1 MIKQLVYAVLG
12 ILILS
17 MFGGMASSQYAMKEV
32 RAVPV
37 VQPSDSQNFTKL
49 EITPRYGNLQLQ
61 PDESRE
67 LTVTIKNKERKPIT
81 VSPHAEIPP
90 YGEYSM
96 DKEWITITPANAEI
110 PAGGSQKFTIKTS
123 VPKDASI
130 GYYNAMVA
138 FTDETVPAPS
148 PQPFPNY
155 VHAFSLSINVWMP
168 PKVQI
173 QKPYIT
179 DQLEAGK
186 EYDYKIKLKNTGD
199 KAVAIDPK
207 LSQQDRMYN
216 PYGTVESAFSDDAIT
231 ITAPKEIAAGQSAE
245 VNVHIKVPANA
256 KGNYRG
262 AIDLGIDDP
271 SFRRDDWADMVRLEF
286 GIWKQPTEPFVK
298 TFTVKEP
305 APVTI
310 EISSNLFEGMYKY
323 FTASGTGTKNTKDPS
338 FTVILTGSDNKAI
351 PLTKTKTVIKGGVSL
366 GGMGTVLP
374 PWESESEGIYQEM
387 GTQYIETYTADIPA
401 DDLKL
406 GIMPQNTQQFEYT
419 ITMGSK

>member
-1 MIKQLVYAVLG
+1 MNNQLVYAVLG

-17 MFGGMASSQYAMKEV
+17 MFGGLAASQQVVTVE

-37 VQPSDSQNFTKL
+37 PAFDSQNFTKL
-49 EITPRYGNLQLQ
+49 EISPRYGNLQLQ

-67 LTVTIKNKERKPIT
+67 LTVTIINKEKKPIT
-81 VSPHAEIPP
+81 VSPHMEIPP
-90 YGEYSM
+90 YGEYVM
-96 DKEWITITPANAEI
+96 DKEWITVTPANAEI

-123 VPKDASI
+123 APKDASV

-155 VHAFSLSINVWMP
+155 VHAFSLSINVWTP

-207 LSQQDRMYN
+207 LSQQDRMYG
-216 PYGTVESAFSDDAIT
+216 PYGAMESAFSDDAIT

-245 VNVHIKVPANA
+245 VNVHVKVPADA

-271 SFRRDDWADMVRLEF
+271 SIRRDDWADMVRLEF

-298 TFTVKEP
+298 TFTAKE
-305 APVTI
+305 AVPVTI

-323 FTASGTGTKNTKDPS
+323 FAAGGSGNKNTKEPS
-338 FTVILTGSDNKAI
+338 FTVTLTGSDTKPI

-366 GGMGTVLP
+366 GGMGTMLP

-387 GTQYIETYTADIPA
+387 GTQYIETYTADISA
-401 DDLKL
+401 GDMKL

-419 ITMGSK
+419 ITMESK